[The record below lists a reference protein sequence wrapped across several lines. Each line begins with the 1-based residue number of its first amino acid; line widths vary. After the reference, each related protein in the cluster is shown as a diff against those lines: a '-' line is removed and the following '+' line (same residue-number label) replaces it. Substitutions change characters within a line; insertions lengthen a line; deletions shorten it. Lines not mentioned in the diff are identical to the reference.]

1 MTFRAAIAHS
11 PEAANLIA
19 QIEDCLASWDGRN
32 RYRSILDNMVA
43 ELQALTGY
51 RYELDN

>member
-1 MTFRAAIAHS
+1 MTFRQALQHS
-11 PEAANLIA
+11 EEAANLIA

-32 RYRSILDNMVA
+32 RYDSILRNMQR

-51 RYELDN
+51 RYELD